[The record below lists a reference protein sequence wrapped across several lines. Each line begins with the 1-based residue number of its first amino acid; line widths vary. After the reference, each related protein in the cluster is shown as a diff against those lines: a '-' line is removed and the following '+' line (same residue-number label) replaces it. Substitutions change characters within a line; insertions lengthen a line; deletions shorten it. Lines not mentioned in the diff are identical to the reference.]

1 MGFKMVS
8 IEMNGCK
15 EKNLN
20 DKFRFDTIEEAIQT
34 IKNGGMVIVADD
46 ESRENEGDLICAAEF
61 ATPQNINFMMTEAKG
76 IVCAPISA
84 QRAKKLG
91 LASMVKN
98 NTDVKGTA
106 FTQSI
111 DADPKFG
118 VTTGVSAFDRAI
130 TIGLL
135 AKDSTLPSDLRQP
148 GHVFPLIAKNGG
160 VLERVGHTEAS
171 IDLCKLAGLTDAA
184 VCCEIVNS
192 DGSMA
197 RRDDLRKFAD
207 KHNIKFVTV
216 AQLIAYRLRNE
227 RLMIREAE
235 VNLPTKFGEF
245 RLIGYRHAL
254 NGQEHV
260 ALLKDDGS
268 DKIPLVRMHSI
279 CLTGDTF
286 HSLRCDCNSQ
296 LENSMKMIQ
305 QYGKGAV
312 VYLLNHEGRGIG
324 IVNKIKAYALQD
336 KGEDTVE
343 ANISLGFNSD
353 LRDYGDGA
361 QILLDLDFTKFKLIT
376 NNPLKIVGL
385 EGYGLQIVERVKVES
400 EFTKYNKKYLCTK
413 VSKMHHMID
422 LQKLSTDSQSVNV
435 NNLNISSKSD
445 KIMHAE

>member
-1 MGFKMVS
+1 MV
-8 IEMNGCK
+8 MQK
-15 EKNLN
+15 EKVTQS
-20 DKFRFDTIEEAIQT
+20 DKLDNNCRFDTIEEAIET
-34 IKNGGMVIVADD
+34 IKKGGMVIVADD

-61 ATPQNINFMMTEAKG
+61 ATPENINFMMTEAKG
-76 IVCAPISA
+76 IVCAPISP
-84 QRAKKLG
+84 QRAQKLG
-91 LASMVKN
+91 LDNMVKN

-106 FTQSI
+106 FTQSV

-118 VTTGVSAFDRAI
+118 VTTGVSAFDRSI

-135 AKDSTLPSDLRQP
+135 ANDSTLPNELRQP
-148 GHVFPLIAKNGG
+148 GHVFPLIAKKGG

-171 IDLCKLAGLTDAA
+171 VDLCRLAGLKDAA
-184 VCCEIVNS
+184 VCCEIVNP

-207 KHNIKFVTV
+207 KFNIKFVTV
-216 AQLIAYRLRNE
+216 AQLIAYRLKNE
-227 RLMIREAE
+227 RLMLREAE

-254 NGQEHV
+254 SGQEHV
-260 ALLKDDGS
+260 ALVKDDGS

-296 LENSMKMIQ
+296 LEKSMTMINK
-305 QYGKGAV
+305 YGKGAV

-343 ANISLGFNSD
+343 ANLSLGFNSD

-361 QILLDLDFTKFKLIT
+361 QILLDLGYKKFKLIT

-385 EGYGLQIVERVKVES
+385 EGYGLEIEERVQIES
-400 EFTKYNKKYLCTK
+400 EFTKYNQKYLCTK
-413 VSKMHHMID
+413 VNKMHHMINLD
-422 LQKLSTDSQSVNV
+422 KLEQNTN
-435 NNLNISSKSD
+435 
-445 KIMHAE
+445 E